1 MLFVIGA
8 AVAALLVLIL
18 LFRTVW
24 RVAEPN
30 EALIISGLGAHGEA
44 STERQPRLQDRGR
57 PRHRGPARLPDRTAP
72 AARHEVHAA

>member
-8 AVAALLVLIL
+8 AVAALLVLVL

-44 STERQPRLQDRGR
+44 SSDDSRGFKIVVGRGTAVLPGFR
-57 PRHRGPARLPDRTAP
+57 PCVACRSARSPPA
-72 AARHEVHAA
+72 

>member
-8 AVAALLVLIL
+8 AVAALLVLVL

-44 STERQPRLQDRGR
+44 SSDDSRGR
-57 PRHRGPARLPDRTAP
+57 SSSAAAP
-72 AARHEVHAA
+72 P